1 MAIEIVDFPIKNG
14 GSFHSY
20 VKLPEGRF
28 VCLGMMG
35 HDSLHSLSC
44 CCIVLILT
52 GIACWLKHVR
62 VWRRRRIGGSCCA
75 RSRRIPRP
83 AGRQYD
89 WFTFYNPPRKLI
101 IWFYN
106 CHSLSIILGICMFIH
121 THTYIYIYIYTYI
134 HIYIHI
140 HIYIYIYIY
149 FSFSHSHHR
158 WQMMAIRSCD
168 VCVCVC
174 VWHLSIQTWRMIAN
188 FMEPYVNP
196 VWSCTAVRIRPT
208 NFMFSSR
215 TTGPPVGSSS
225 SWLLG
230 MWNNFV
236 AQWAGFGYGTCKICS
251 IDRNY
256 ILG

>member
-35 HDSLHSLSC
+35 HDSLRSLSC

-89 WFTFYNPPRKLI
+89 WFTFYNPPRQLI

-121 THTYIYIYIYTYI
+121 THT
-134 HIYIHI
+134 
-140 HIYIYIYIY
+140 HIYIYI
-149 FSFSHSHHR
+149 SHFPTPTTDGKWWR
-158 WQMMAIRSCD
+158 FDLAMF
-168 VCVCVC
+168 VCVCVFG
-174 VWHLSIQTWRMIAN
+174 IFR
-188 FMEPYVNP
+188 FK
-196 VWSCTAVRIRPT
+196 
-208 NFMFSSR
+208 
-215 TTGPPVGSSS
+215 
-225 SWLLG
+225 LG
-230 MWNNFV
+230 EW
-236 AQWAGFGYGTCKICS
+236 
-251 IDRNY
+251 
-256 ILG
+256 